1 MSSWTKG
8 TGVRVWDFKEKEG
21 NSQEDEKEQVPVH
34 KCLLGHTE
42 SMGHRVLTDFAV
54 PPCPPHLVHTVL
66 CCAQSL
72 SRVQLFAIPWTVAH
86 QVSLSME
93 FSRQEYWSWL
103 PCILYLSMIISPF
116 LEQVLNENYFR
127 QLEGRSKVLDCFQL
141 KIICMPK

>member
-54 PPCPPHLVHTVL
+54 PPCPPHLVHAIVISGDS
-66 CCAQSL
+66 SL
-72 SRVQLFAIPWTVAH
+72 PRTGPLATF
-86 QVSLSME
+86 
-93 FSRQEYWSWL
+93 
-103 PCILYLSMIISPF
+103 C
-116 LEQVLNENYFR
+116 
-127 QLEGRSKVLDCFQL
+127 
-141 KIICMPK
+141 